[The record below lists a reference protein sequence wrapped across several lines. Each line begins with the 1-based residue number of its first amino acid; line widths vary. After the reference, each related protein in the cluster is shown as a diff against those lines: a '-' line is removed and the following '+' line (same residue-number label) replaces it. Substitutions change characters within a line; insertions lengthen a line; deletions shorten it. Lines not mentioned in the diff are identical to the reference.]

1 MAEKYTD
8 LGDGVTVLNAG
19 GVVVDKGGPNA
30 KKTEVKEE
38 KFDVHS
44 TKYTVWGDNNRYPQ
58 EYLSEIQKSTLIP
71 RLLDTRANLHFAEGI
86 YPYRLRTTD
95 QGKFYKEFVQ
105 DPRIRRFWRLN
116 RMNIQMSRLITDYE
130 YWGMGVVELILSND
144 RNVVNRVFHHDM
156 SKVRFAHVN
165 RDTGKCEYAFI
176 ASEWNHPG
184 SSNEAKLPLLDPDYA
199 LEQMAE
205 QQDEYKFLYPVVKY
219 TPGRDYYAEQ
229 PWQTAIK
236 AGWHK
241 VAKKVPEIK
250 EHIFNNQMSLKY
262 HVTIHENYW
271 HQKFSNWPDM
281 SAAQKKEAKEREM
294 KAINDHLV
302 GLENSGKSI
311 FSGKATDRSGNEI
324 QSLDIK
330 VLEDQYKDG
339 SYLPDA
345 SAANMEIAFSAGV
358 DPSLIGLGI
367 PGGSDLNGS
376 GSDKRESK
384 GVHQAQLPRDRAHVL
399 DVCYF
404 LSDVNGWDPDFSI
417 EWTMM
422 DKQLTTLDQNPT
434 GSQNEA

>member
-1 MAEKYTD
+1 
-8 LGDGVTVLNAG
+8 
-19 GVVVDKGGPNA
+19 
-30 KKTEVKEE
+30 
-38 KFDVHS
+38 
-44 TKYTVWGDNNRYPQ
+44 
-58 EYLSEIQKSTLIP
+58 
-71 RLLDTRANLHFAEGI
+71 
-86 YPYRLRTTD
+86 
-95 QGKFYKEFVQ
+95 
-105 DPRIRRFWRLN
+105 
-116 RMNIQMSRLITDYE
+116 
-130 YWGMGVVELILSND
+130 
-144 RNVVNRVFHHDM
+144 
-156 SKVRFAHVN
+156 
-165 RDTGKCEYAFI
+165 
-176 ASEWNHPG
+176 
-184 SSNEAKLPLLDPDYA
+184 
-199 LEQMAE
+199 
-205 QQDEYKFLYPVVKY
+205 
-219 TPGRDYYAEQ
+219 
-229 PWQTAIK
+229 
-236 AGWHK
+236 
-241 VAKKVPEIK
+241 
-250 EHIFNNQMSLKY
+250 
-262 HVTIHENYW
+262 
-271 HQKFSNWPDM
+271 M